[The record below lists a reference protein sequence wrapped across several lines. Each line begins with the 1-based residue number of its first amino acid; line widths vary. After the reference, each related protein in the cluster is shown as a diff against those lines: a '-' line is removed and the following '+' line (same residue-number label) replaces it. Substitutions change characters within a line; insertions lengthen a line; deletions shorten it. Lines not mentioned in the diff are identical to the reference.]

1 MKTEISPRSI
11 MSIEKQA
18 SDPLQILGTQKEP
31 MQPKIVS
38 FDEENLRYNLQ
49 CVRESESKIFR
60 LVSPSSDEEESAME
74 DKEKPNG
81 DISEDDSKSEEEDA
95 QVVGDGNREDED
107 EINCIKTPKQTD
119 ILSGRGAGVNLH
131 PGNVYFRD
139 LIAEHKHEYLASDP
153 GEKKRIIRRIVQAA
167 LSRGRFM
174 KQDPQSELWI
184 CITFD
189 EARKKV
195 GQALRENAPAIKKQG
210 ESKETIKKRKF
221 IADVH
226 SEYLNPA
233 STSPSFM
240 PQMELEMLSSKN
252 RPFMNPSIKHHNLQS
267 QLLSQPQQRANY
279 DDTVDGFLWR
289 RLYMIQ
295 QEQDLL
301 NRQLEKKN
309 DEIRE
314 VMDALYRCQMGR
326 LSNSPR
332 SPIEML
338 LQQQQQ
344 PFALSANDNVIS
356 DRKLDSNDVYTT
368 LQKKRRITIG
378 PGA

>member
-1 MKTEISPRSI
+1 MTTTLSPRSI

-18 SDPLQILGTQKEP
+18 SDPLQILGTQKDQ

-38 FDEENLRYNLQ
+38 FDEENLRRNLQ
-49 CVRESESKIFR
+49 GVRESESKICR
-60 LVSPSSDEEESAME
+60 LISPGFGEEESATE
-74 DKEKPNG
+74 EKEKPN
-81 DISEDDSKSEEEDA
+81 DDMSEDDSKSEGEEEEYA
-95 QVVGDGNREDED
+95 QEVGFCNREVED
-107 EINCIKTPKQTD
+107 EINGIKTPKQTD

-167 LSRGRFM
+167 LSRGRFL

-221 IADVH
+221 VADVN

-233 STSPSFM
+233 STSSYFM
-240 PQMELEMLSSKN
+240 PQMELGMSSSKN
-252 RPFMNPSIKHHNLQS
+252 RPSIIKHHNLQS
-267 QLLSQPQQRANY
+267 QFLSQSQQRANY
-279 DDTVDGFLWR
+279 DDTGDGFLWR
-289 RLYMIQ
+289 RVYMIQ

-326 LSNSPR
+326 LSNSSR

-338 LQQQQQ
+338 LEQQQH
-344 PFALSANDNVIS
+344 FTLSANDNVIS
-356 DRKLDSNDVYTT
+356 DRKLDSNDVYAK
-368 LQKKRRITIG
+368 LQKKRRITIQ

>member
-1 MKTEISPRSI
+1 MTTILSPRSI

-18 SDPLQILGTQKEP
+18 RDPLQILGTQKDT

-38 FDEENLRYNLQ
+38 FDEENLRRNLQ
-49 CVRESESKIFR
+49 GVCESESKIFR
-60 LVSPSSDEEESAME
+60 LVSPGSDEEESATE
-74 DKEKPNG
+74 HKEKPI
-81 DISEDDSKSEEEDA
+81 DDVSDDDSKTEEKDT
-95 QVVGDGNREDED
+95 QVVGVGNREEED
-107 EINCIKTPKQTD
+107 EINGIKTPRQTD
-119 ILSGRGAGVNLH
+119 VLSGRGAGVNLH

-139 LIAEHKHEYLASDP
+139 LIAEHKHEYLTSDP

-167 LSRGRFM
+167 LSRGRFL

-195 GQALRENAPAIKKQG
+195 GQALRENAPAIKRQG
-210 ESKETIKKRKF
+210 ESTETIKRKF
-221 IADVH
+221 VADVH

-233 STSPSFM
+233 STSSHFM
-240 PQMELEMLSSKN
+240 PQMELEMLSSQN
-252 RPFMNPSIKHHNLQS
+252 RPSIQNHNLQS
-267 QLLSQPQQRANY
+267 QLVSQSQQRANY
-279 DDTVDGFLWR
+279 DDSVDGFLWR
-289 RLYMIQ
+289 RVYMIQ

-314 VMDALYRCQMGR
+314 VMDALYKCQMGR

-338 LQQQQQ
+338 FQRQQQQQ
-344 PFALSANDNVIS
+344 QQFALSANDNVTS
-356 DRKLDSNDVYTT
+356 DRTLDSNDVYAT
-368 LQKKRRITIG
+368 LQKKRRITIR